1 MMSSI
6 ASVESISGLTAFVA
20 TVEAGGFA
28 AAARRLGL
36 SASAVGKAVSRM
48 EARLG
53 VRLLTRTTRQVMMT
67 FEGEQLYHRASRLLD
82 DLRDIEGM
90 LAAQRAAPVGRVR
103 VSLPATLGRMLV
115 VPNLG
120 EFMAKYP
127 GIELEIGL
135 DDRKVDLVE
144 GGYDLAVRTGV
155 LEDSGLFARKLA
167 QHRFLLCAS
176 PAYLAECGMPA
187 TLEALWQHKVIRF
200 RYPTTG
206 MLERW
211 SFDGVEYDREIPA
224 GLVFNDGEAVARAAM
239 AGLGIAQLPDYAVV
253 DEVAAGRLV
262 PLLTDL
268 RCIRGDLWLV
278 RASQRAEA
286 PRVKAFAT
294 FLEGFIARRA
304 GS

>member
-1 MMSSI
+1 MSSI

-20 TVEAGGFA
+20 TVDAGGFA
-28 AAARRLGL
+28 PAARKLGL

-103 VSLPATLGRMLV
+103 VSLPATLGRMV
-115 VPNLG
+115 IVPNLRAFIA
-120 EFMAKYP
+120 EHP
-127 GIELEIGL
+127 GIELDIGL

-144 GGYDLAVRTGV
+144 GGYDLAIRTGV
-155 LEDSGLFARKLA
+155 LEDSSLYARKLA
-167 QHRFLLCAS
+167 PHRFVLCAA
-176 PAYLAECGMPA
+176 PEYLAEFGTPE
-187 TLEALWQHKVIRF
+187 TVTDLWTHRVIRF

-206 MLERW
+206 MLEKW
-211 SFDGVEYDREIPA
+211 SFDGLEYDREMPS
-224 GLVFNDGEAVARAAM
+224 GLVSNDGEAVVRAAM

-253 DEVAAGRLV
+253 DEVANGGLV
-262 PLLTDL
+262 PLLGHL
-268 RCIRGDLWLV
+268 RCVRGDLWLV

-286 PRVKAFAT
+286 PRVKAFT
-294 FLEGFIARRA
+294 NFLADLVSRRA
-304 GS
+304 G

>member
-1 MMSSI
+1 MLSSI

-36 SASAVGKAVSRM
+36 SASAVGKAVARM
-48 EARLG
+48 ESRLG

-82 DLRDIEGM
+82 DLRDIDGM
-90 LAAQRAAPVGRVR
+90 LAAQRAAPIGRVR
-103 VSLPATLGRMLV
+103 VTLPATLGRMLV

-120 EFMAKYP
+120 EFVAEYP
-127 GIELEIGL
+127 GIDIEIGL

-155 LEDSGLFARKLA
+155 LDDSGLFARKLA

-176 PAYLAECGMPA
+176 PEYLAACGTPSS
-187 TLEALWQHKVIRF
+187 LEELWQHKVIRF

-211 SFDGVEYDREIPA
+211 SFDGVAFDREIPA

-239 AGLGIAQLPDYAVV
+239 AGLGIAQLPDYAVA
-253 DEVAAGRLV
+253 DEVAAERLV

-268 RCIRGDLWLV
+268 RCVRGDLWLV

-294 FLEGFIARRA
+294 FLENFIARRV